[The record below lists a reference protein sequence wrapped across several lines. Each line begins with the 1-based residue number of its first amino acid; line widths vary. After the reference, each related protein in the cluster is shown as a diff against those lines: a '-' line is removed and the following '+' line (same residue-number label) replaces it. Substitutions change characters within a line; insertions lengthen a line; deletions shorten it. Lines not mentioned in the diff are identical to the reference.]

1 VNRLLMAF
9 AFAFALP
16 AAAQDLLVRNATVH
30 TAGAQG
36 TLEGHDVLVQG
47 GVVRAVG
54 ANLAAPAGTPVLDAK
69 GRPLTPGLFGGLTG
83 LGIEEVS
90 GEPATVDGGLALG
103 NHMPPLTGVWRPEF
117 DVSIAFN
124 PRSAAVA
131 VNRVEGI
138 TFTVLA
144 PASVPGGSF
153 IAGQGSAVVLDGRF
167 DAALEGSR
175 SLFIALG
182 SNALPLSGGS
192 RAGQWMLLDQAL
204 SEARPS
210 FNAGTHG
217 LLTPA
222 GKVAFAR
229 YLGGGRVVF
238 QVDRAADILQ
248 ALAFARRTG
257 MRPVIAGGAEAWE
270 VAAELKAAQV
280 PVLLDALV
288 NLPSSFDALGSTLQ
302 NAARLHQAG
311 VRVAFSQG
319 GDATHNARKIRQL
332 AGNAVANGLPWEA
345 ALAGLTSAPAD
356 IFGLSAQR
364 GRIEVGQVADLVLW
378 SGDPLEVNTL
388 AEQVWFAGKPAS
400 MRSRQTEL
408 RDRYLAPEGA
418 LPRAYSG
425 R

>member
-1 VNRLLMAF
+1 MNRLLIPL

-36 TLEGHDVLVQG
+36 TLDGHDVLVQG

-356 IFGLSAQR
+356 IFGLSEQR

>member
-1 VNRLLMAF
+1 MSRLLI
-9 AFAFALP
+9 AFALALALP
-16 AAAQDLLVRNATVH
+16 VAAQDLLVRNATVH
-30 TAGAQG
+30 TAGTAG
-36 TLEGHDVLVQG
+36 TLKGHDVLVQG

-54 ANLAAPAGTPVLDAK
+54 ANLAAPAGVTVVDAK

-103 NHMPPLTGVWRPEF
+103 NHVPPLTGVWRPEF

-124 PRSAAVA
+124 PRSAAIA

-182 SNALPLSGGS
+182 SNAMPLSGGS

-302 NAARLHQAG
+302 NAARLHRAG
-311 VRVAFSQG
+311 VRIAFSQG

-345 ALAGLTSAPAD
+345 GLAGLTSAPAD
-356 IFGLSAQR
+356 IFGLSEQR
-364 GRIEVGQVADLVLW
+364 GRIEMGQVADLVLW

-418 LPRAYSG
+418 LPRAYPT